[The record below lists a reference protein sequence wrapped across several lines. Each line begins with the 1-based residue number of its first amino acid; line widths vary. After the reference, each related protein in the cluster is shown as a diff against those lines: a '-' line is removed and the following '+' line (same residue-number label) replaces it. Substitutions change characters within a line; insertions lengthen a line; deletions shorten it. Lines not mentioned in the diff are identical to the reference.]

1 MRIFKEEQRF
11 NQWWIIVT
19 CTISGIGILLSL
31 GPFQGFSENLSI
43 SKLLGAALG
52 LFICIG
58 IFFVKMHTKIDKSG
72 IQVWFSPFKFTK
84 KSFSWKE
91 LENVYTRKYNALTE
105 YGGWGIRGLTKAK
118 AYNVKG
124 DKGIQLKT
132 KEGKFFLIGTQQ
144 KQNVDRIIDKY
155 FKNSE
160 E

>member
-1 MRIFKEEQRF
+1 MRVFKEEQRF
-11 NQWWIIVT
+11 NQWWLIVI
-19 CTISGIGILLSL
+19 CTIAGIGILLNL
-31 GPFQGFSENLSI
+31 GLFPGFSENLSI

-58 IFFVKMHTKIDKSG
+58 IFLVKMHTKIDKSG
-72 IQVWFSPFKFTK
+72 VKVWFSPFGFTK
-84 KSFSWKE
+84 KSYSWNE
-91 LENVYTRKYNALTE
+91 LENAHTRKYRPISE
-105 YGGWGIRGLTKAK
+105 FGGWGIRIFRKHK

-144 KQNVDRIIDKY
+144 TQNADRVINRY